1 MKFLLLSLLLL
12 VIAIAYLGTGHL
24 GWQGWPGSTL
34 QQDIVLQIR
43 LPRLL
48 LAMAN
53 GVALG
58 LAGATL
64 QIILRNPLAEPGI
77 TGVAGGAALATVLAM
92 YSGWLL
98 PVSWWLPLVGMV
110 GGAVSLL
117 LLWLIAGT
125 NPSGTRIILGGV
137 AIASFS
143 GAMIALVLNLAPNP
157 FAFQEWSL
165 WLMGSVANR
174 GWSHL
179 ILMIPCLIIGAL
191 LLFSQRQFVGAH
203 IFDPATLRSLG
214 FNSGRASLF
223 VLLAVTL
230 LVSASVITAG
240 VVSFIGLLAPH
251 AVRLLGIQRPYPLMV
266 WSAVAG
272 ALLMAVIDMVIRLVP
287 TAVELQLG
295 VVAAFLGAPLL
306 VFLLRRPYGDTN
318 A

>member
-1 MKFLLLSLLLL
+1 MKLLITSLLLL
-12 VIAIAYLGTGHL
+12 IIAVVYLATGHS
-24 GWQGWPGSTL
+24 GWQGWPASAL
-34 QQDIVLQIR
+34 QQDIVLHIR

-92 YSGWLL
+92 YTGWLL
-98 PVSWWLPLVGMV
+98 PVSWWLPLVGMS
-110 GGAVSLL
+110 GGAVSLV
-117 LLWLIAGT
+117 LLWLIAGA
-125 NPSGTRIILGGV
+125 NPSGTRLILGGV

-143 GAMIALVLNLAPNP
+143 GALIALVLNLAPNP

-174 GWSHL
+174 GWSHVM
-179 ILMIPCLIIGAL
+179 LMAPCLLVGAV
-191 LLFSQRQFVGAH
+191 LLFSQRQFIAAH

-214 FNSGRASLF
+214 FNANRASVLVLF
-223 VLLAVTL
+223 AVTL

-251 AVRLLGIQRPYPLMV
+251 AVRLVGIQRPYPLLL
-266 WSAVAG
+266 WSAAAG
-272 ALLMAVIDMVIRLVP
+272 ALLMAVIDMAIRLIP

-306 VFLLRRPYGDTN
+306 VILLRRPYGDSD

>member
-1 MKFLLLSLLLL
+1 MKFFITSILLLL
-12 VIAIAYLGTGHL
+12 VAVIYLGTGHS
-24 GWQGWPGSTL
+24 GWQGWPTSAL
-34 QQDIVLQIR
+34 QQDIVFQIR

-92 YSGWLL
+92 YTGWLL
-98 PVSWWLPLVGMV
+98 PVSWWLPLVGMS
-110 GGAVSLL
+110 GGAVSLA
-117 LLWLIAGT
+117 LLWLIAGA
-125 NPSGTRIILGGV
+125 NPSGTRLILGGV

-143 GAMIALVLNLAPNP
+143 GALIALVLNLAPNP

-179 ILMIPCLIIGAL
+179 ALMAPCVLVGAL
-191 LLFSQRQFVGAH
+191 LLFSQRQFITAH

-214 FNSGRASLF
+214 FNARRASLL
-223 VLLAVTL
+223 VLFAVTL

-251 AVRLLGIQRPYPLMV
+251 AVRLIGIQRPYPLLV

-272 ALLMAVIDMVIRLVP
+272 ALLMAVIDLVIRLIP

-306 VFLLRRPYGDTN
+306 VILLRRPYGDSD